1 MADLSFAGIEQKPL
15 VIFSHGKVTGP
26 KGSRITALSKIAIR
40 MGYDVESLD
49 YRRLSTPERVTRL
62 NNFVEGLNR
71 PYVLVGT
78 SMGGYVSAVSALSS
92 SPLGIFLISPA
103 IYLDGYAEAEV
114 EKISC
119 PTTVVHGW
127 DDDIVPVQNVIRFA
141 QSAGANMHIFAG
153 GHRLREKLSETE
165 SCFEQFLRECFMH
178 PQVPSEAPSEM
189 IDTTDGKVQSLLNS

>member
-1 MADLSFAGIEQKPL
+1 MQDLTMADEQTPL

-26 KGSRITALSKIAIR
+26 KGNRIQALSQIATR
-40 MGYDVESLD
+40 MGYEVESLD
-49 YRRLSTPERVTRL
+49 YRRLPTNERVEKL
-62 NNFVEGLNR
+62 NRYLDEINR

-78 SMGGYVSAVSALSS
+78 SMGGYVSAVSALSHD
-92 SPLGIFLISPA
+92 PLGIFLISPA
-103 IYLDGYAEAEV
+103 LYMDGYAEAEV
-114 EKISC
+114 EKLNC

-165 SCFEQFLRECFMH
+165 SCFEQFLRECFLSSAN
-178 PQVPSEAPSEM
+178 PIEILPERAETGEITPISAVNQ
-189 IDTTDGKVQSLLNS
+189 